1 MIRSTKFLL
10 RKCPNNRKISTFIEY
25 AKKIGKGIGILL
37 CLSFLS
43 FLLLETQTNH
53 LAEVVLR
60 SNEVVPTTENTREV
74 EKELKLDQPFII
86 RYTQWLKQ
94 AVHGDFGTSFITKE
108 EVSKAI
114 IQALVKTLYLT
125 SIVFFLLVLF
135 SFLLGVYSVLE
146 QGKRSEKMMRFC
158 LFLFGSVPSYWL
170 GILFITLFS
179 LKLQF
184 FPTSGV
190 EGARAVV
197 LPALTLLCVNLPSY
211 VRIVRQ
217 ELIDTMNQPFMTYY
231 YVRNFSQRTISYHLL
246 KNSLRASLTAMSM
259 NLPKLMAGSAVVES
273 IFSWPGMGMLCI
285 RAISTRDIPML
296 QGYIVLIA
304 TFFMVFNLLIQ
315 WMNKKIDPRLE
326 RVGK

>member
-1 MIRSTKFLL
+1 
-10 RKCPNNRKISTFIEY
+10 
-25 AKKIGKGIGILL
+25 
-37 CLSFLS
+37 
-43 FLLLETQTNH
+43 
-53 LAEVVLR
+53 
-60 SNEVVPTTENTREV
+60 
-74 EKELKLDQPFII
+74 
-86 RYTQWLKQ
+86 
-94 AVHGDFGTSFITKE
+94 
-108 EVSKAI
+108 
-114 IQALVKTLYLT
+114 
-125 SIVFFLLVLF
+125 
-135 SFLLGVYSVLE
+135 
-146 QGKRSEKMMRFC
+146 
-158 LFLFGSVPSYWL
+158 
-170 GILFITLFS
+170 
-179 LKLQF
+179 
-184 FPTSGV
+184 
-190 EGARAVV
+190 
-197 LPALTLLCVNLPSY
+197 Y